1 MFSPVFSLVLSLV
14 SSIVASLVFSL
25 VFAPSFSLELSLVFC
40 LAFSLV
46 FSLVFFL
53 VFSLVLSLVFY
64 PSGLRLCSECV
75 LSVFK
80 SMEACILGRLT
91 NKKQKFLRS
100 PSSFSMFYDY
110 DDYDILDSI
119 AVPLFTNSETAA
131 VTLLRR
137 V

>member
-40 LAFSLV
+40 LA

>member
-40 LAFSLV
+40 LAFSP
-46 FSLVFFL
+46 VFFL